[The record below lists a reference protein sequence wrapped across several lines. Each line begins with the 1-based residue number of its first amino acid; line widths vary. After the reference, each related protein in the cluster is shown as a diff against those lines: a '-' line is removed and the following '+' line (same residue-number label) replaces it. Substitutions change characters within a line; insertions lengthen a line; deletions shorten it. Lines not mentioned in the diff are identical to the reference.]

1 MTVAFVGAKGYPAR
15 KFDQG
20 ASSMKEFQK
29 SSRLNGV
36 RYEIRGPV
44 LKAANQLEEAGYKI
58 LKLNIGNPAVF
69 DLNAPEEIVKDVILN
84 MPFADGY
91 SDSKGIFPA
100 RKAVMHYCQQKGI
113 DGVQINDIYLGNG
126 VSDLIL
132 LSMEAF
138 LDNGDEILVP
148 APDYP
153 LWTAAIC
160 LAGGKP
166 VHYVCDEQSEW
177 YPDLDDLESKITPK
191 TKGIV
196 VINPNNPTGAVYP
209 KEVLEKIAAIAEK
222 HKLAVFCDE
231 IYDKILY
238 DGAVH
243 TSLASLIHD
252 TFCIT
257 YNGLSKN
264 YRACGFRAAWM
275 VLSGNKKLAEDYI
288 DGLDLLA
295 NMRLCSNV
303 PGQYAIQTALGGYQS
318 INDLV
323 KPGGRLYEQRTLCHK
338 LLNDI
343 PGISCVKAKGSLYM
357 FPKIDTEKFNI
368 YDDQKFVLDLLM
380 EKRILLVNG
389 TGFNWDKPDHFRV
402 VFLPRTD
409 DLEKALNRLKEFLAG
424 YRQE

>member
-1 MTVAFVGAKGYPAR
+1 MRTFN
-15 KFDQG
+15 
-20 ASSMKEFQK
+20 K
-29 SSRLNGV
+29 SSRLDGV

-44 LKAANQLEEAGYKI
+44 LKAAQQLEEAGYKI

-84 MPFADGY
+84 LPYSDGY

-100 RKAVMHYCQQKGI
+100 RKAVMHYCQQKHI

-138 LDNGDEILVP
+138 LDNGDEVLVP
-148 APDYP
+148 MPDYP

-160 LAGGKP
+160 LAGGKA
-166 VHYVCDEQSEW
+166 VHYVCDEQSDW
-177 YPDLDDLESKITPK
+177 YPDIADMERKITPK
-191 TKGIV
+191 TKAIV

-209 KEVLEKIAAIAEK
+209 KEVLEQIATLAEK
-222 HKLAVFCDE
+222 HHLVVFCDE

-238 DGAVH
+238 DGVTH
-243 TSLASLIHD
+243 TSIASMIKD
-252 TFCIT
+252 TFCLT
-257 YNGLSKN
+257 FNGISKN

-275 VLSGNKKLAEDYI
+275 VLSGNKKIAEDYI

-323 KPGGRLYEQRTLCHK
+323 APGGRLYEQRTLCHK

-357 FPKIDTEKFNI
+357 FPKIDTQKFNI
-368 YDDQKFVLDLLM
+368 KDDQKFVLDLLM

-389 TGFNWDKPDHFRV
+389 RGFNWDKPDHFRV

-409 DLEKALNRLKEFLAG
+409 DLTKALGLLKDFLAT
-424 YRQE
+424 YQQKD

>member
-1 MTVAFVGAKGYPAR
+1 MRTFN
-15 KFDQG
+15 
-20 ASSMKEFQK
+20 K
-29 SSRLNGV
+29 SSRLDGV

-44 LKAANQLEEAGYKI
+44 LKAAQQLEEAGYKI

-275 VLSGNKKLAEDYI
+275 VLSGNKKIAEDYI

>member
-1 MTVAFVGAKGYPAR
+1 MR
-15 KFDQG
+15 
-20 ASSMKEFQK
+20 EFQK

-36 RYEIRGPV
+36 HYEIRGPV

-69 DLNAPEEIVKDVILN
+69 DLNAPEEIIKDVILN
-84 MPFADGY
+84 IPFSDGY

-100 RKAVMHYCQQKGI
+100 RKAVMHYCQQKGVE
-113 DGVQINDIYLGNG
+113 GVQINDIYLGNG

-166 VHYVCDEQSEW
+166 VHYVCDEESDW
-177 YPDLDDLESKITPK
+177 YPDLNDLESKITPK

-209 KEVLEKIAAIAEK
+209 KEILEKIAAIAEK
-222 HKLAVFCDE
+222 RKLAVFCDE

-243 TSLASLIHD
+243 TSLASMIHD
-252 TFCIT
+252 TLCVT

-275 VLSGNKKLAEDYI
+275 VLSGNKKIAEDYI
-288 DGLDLLA
+288 DGLDLLS

-343 PGISCVKAKGSLYM
+343 PGISCVKAMGSLYM
-357 FPKIDTEKFNI
+357 FPKIDTAKFNI
-368 YDDQKFVLDLLM
+368 RDDQKFVLDLLM
-380 EKRILLVNG
+380 DKRILLVNG

-402 VFLPRTD
+402 VFLPRAD
-409 DLEKALNRLKEFLAG
+409 DLEKALGRLKDFLAT

>member
-177 YPDLDDLESKITPK
+177 YPNLDDLESKITPK

-275 VLSGNKKLAEDYI
+275 VLSGNKKIAEDYI

>member
-209 KEVLEKIAAIAEK
+209 KEILEKIAAIAEK

-275 VLSGNKKLAEDYI
+275 VLSGNKKIAEDYI

-357 FPKIDTEKFNI
+357 FPKIDTERFNI

>member
-1 MTVAFVGAKGYPAR
+1 MGAKMR
-15 KFDQG
+15 TFN
-20 ASSMKEFQK
+20 K
-29 SSRLNGV
+29 SSRLDGV

-44 LKAANQLEEAGYKI
+44 LKAAQQLEEAGYKI

-84 MPFADGY
+84 LPYSDGY

-100 RKAVMHYCQQKGI
+100 RKAVMHDRQQKHI

-138 LDNGDEILVP
+138 LDNGDEVLVP
-148 APDYP
+148 MPDYP

-160 LAGGKP
+160 LAGGKA
-166 VHYVCDEQSEW
+166 VHYVCDEQSDW
-177 YPDLDDLESKITPK
+177 YPDIADMERKITPK
-191 TKGIV
+191 TKAIV

-209 KEVLEKIAAIAEK
+209 KEVLEQIAALAEK
-222 HKLAVFCDE
+222 HHLVVFCDE

-238 DGAVH
+238 DGVTH
-243 TSLASLIHD
+243 TSIASMIKD
-252 TFCIT
+252 TFCLT
-257 YNGLSKN
+257 FNGISKN

-275 VLSGNKKLAEDYI
+275 VLSGNKKIAEDYI

-323 KPGGRLYEQRTLCHK
+323 APGGRLYEQRTLCHK

-357 FPKIDTEKFNI
+357 FPKIDTQKFNI
-368 YDDQKFVLDLLM
+368 KDDQKFVLDLLM

-389 TGFNWDKPDHFRV
+389 RGFNWDKPDHFRV

-409 DLEKALNRLKEFLAG
+409 DLTKALGLLKDFLAT
-424 YRQE
+424 YQQKD

>member
-1 MTVAFVGAKGYPAR
+1 MGAKMR
-15 KFDQG
+15 TFN
-20 ASSMKEFQK
+20 K
-29 SSRLNGV
+29 SSRLDGV

-44 LKAANQLEEAGYKI
+44 LKAAQQLEEAGYKI

-84 MPFADGY
+84 LPYSDGY

-100 RKAVMHYCQQKGI
+100 RKAVMHYCQQKNI

-138 LDNGDEILVP
+138 LDNGDEVLVP
-148 APDYP
+148 MPDYP

-160 LAGGKP
+160 LAGGKA
-166 VHYVCDEQSEW
+166 VHYVCDEQSDW
-177 YPDLDDLESKITPK
+177 YPDIADMERKITPK
-191 TKGIV
+191 TKAIV

-209 KEVLEKIAAIAEK
+209 KEVLEQIAALAEK
-222 HKLAVFCDE
+222 HHLVVFCDE

-238 DGAVH
+238 DGVTH
-243 TSLASLIHD
+243 TSIASMIKD
-252 TFCIT
+252 TFCLT
-257 YNGLSKN
+257 FNGISKN

-275 VLSGNKKLAEDYI
+275 VLSGNKKIAEDYI

-323 KPGGRLYEQRTLCHK
+323 APGGRLYEQRTLCHK

-357 FPKIDTEKFNI
+357 FPKIDTQKFNI
-368 YDDQKFVLDLLM
+368 KDDQKFVLDLLM

-389 TGFNWDKPDHFRV
+389 RGFNWDKPDHFRV

-409 DLEKALNRLKEFLAG
+409 DLTKALGLLKDFLAT
-424 YRQE
+424 YQQKD

>member
-1 MTVAFVGAKGYPAR
+1 
-15 KFDQG
+15 
-20 ASSMKEFQK
+20 MKEFQK

-275 VLSGNKKLAEDYI
+275 VLSGNKKIAEDYI

>member
-1 MTVAFVGAKGYPAR
+1 MGAKMR
-15 KFDQG
+15 TFN
-20 ASSMKEFQK
+20 K
-29 SSRLNGV
+29 SSRLDGV

-44 LKAANQLEEAGYKI
+44 LKAAQQLEEAGYKI

-84 MPFADGY
+84 LPYSDGY

-100 RKAVMHYCQQKGI
+100 RKAVMHYCQQKHI

-138 LDNGDEILVP
+138 LDNGDEVLVP
-148 APDYP
+148 MPDYP

-160 LAGGKP
+160 LAGGKA
-166 VHYVCDEQSEW
+166 VHYVCDEQSDW
-177 YPDLDDLESKITPK
+177 YPDIADMERKITPK
-191 TKGIV
+191 TKAIV

-209 KEVLEKIAAIAEK
+209 KEVLEQIAA
-222 HKLAVFCDE
+222 LAGKYHLVVFCDE

-238 DGAVH
+238 DGVTH
-243 TSLASLIHD
+243 TSIASMIKD
-252 TFCIT
+252 TFCLT
-257 YNGLSKN
+257 FNGISKN

-275 VLSGNKKLAEDYI
+275 VLSGNKKIAEDYI

-323 KPGGRLYEQRTLCHK
+323 APGGRLYEQRTLCHK

-357 FPKIDTEKFNI
+357 FPKIDTQKFNI
-368 YDDQKFVLDLLM
+368 KDDQKFVLDLLM

-389 TGFNWDKPDHFRV
+389 RGFNWDKPDHFRV

-409 DLEKALNRLKEFLAG
+409 DLTKALGLLKDFLET
-424 YRQE
+424 YQQKD

>member
-1 MTVAFVGAKGYPAR
+1 
-15 KFDQG
+15 
-20 ASSMKEFQK
+20 MKEFNK

-36 RYEIRGPV
+36 HYEIRGPV
-44 LKAANQLEEAGYKI
+44 LKAAHRLEEAGYKI
-58 LKLNIGNPAVF
+58 LKLNIGNPAAF

-84 MPFADGY
+84 LPFADGY

-100 RKAVMHYCQQKGI
+100 RKAVMHYCQQKHI
-113 DGVQINDIYLGNG
+113 ENVQIEDIYLGNG

-138 LDNGDEILVP
+138 LDNDDEILVP
-148 APDYP
+148 SPDYP

-166 VHYVCDEQSEW
+166 VHYICDEESEW
-177 YPDLDDLESKITPK
+177 YPDLDDMESKITPK

-209 KEVLEKIAAIAEK
+209 EEILQKIAALAERY
-222 HKLAVFCDE
+222 KLAVFCDE

-238 DGAVH
+238 DGAQH
-243 TSLASLIHD
+243 TSLASLIKD

-257 YNGLSKN
+257 YNGISKN

-275 VLSGNKKLAEDYI
+275 ILSGNKKAACDYI

-380 EKRILLVNG
+380 DKRILLVNG
-389 TGFNWDKPDHFRV
+389 TGFNWEKPDHFRV

-409 DLEKALNRLKEFLAG
+409 DLENALGRLKDFLAS

>member
-1 MTVAFVGAKGYPAR
+1 MTVAFAGAKRYPAR

-20 ASSMKEFQK
+20 VSSMKEFQK

-84 MPFADGY
+84 LPFADGY

-238 DGAVH
+238 DGATH

-275 VLSGNKKLAEDYI
+275 VLSGNKKMAEDYI

-409 DLEKALNRLKEFLAG
+409 DLEKALLRLKEFLAG